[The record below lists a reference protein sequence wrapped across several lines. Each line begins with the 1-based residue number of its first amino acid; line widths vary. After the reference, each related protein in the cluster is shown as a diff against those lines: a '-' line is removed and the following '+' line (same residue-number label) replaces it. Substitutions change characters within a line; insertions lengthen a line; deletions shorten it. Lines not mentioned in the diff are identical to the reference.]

1 MATANAQPYGVLL
14 PITLGPQGYFNQS
27 YNIVDQIRTNMTMLL
42 KTKKGERRMN
52 TNFGSGLWNVLFEQ
66 NNENIVQIIEST
78 IRKDVAAFMSYVN
91 IESIE
96 VDRSSDSSQHK
107 INVSVSYTVPSIGLT
122 NEQVLIVEM
131 NTNNI

>member
-27 YNIVDQIRTNMTMLL
+27 YNIVDQIKTNMTMLL

-52 TNFGSGLWNVLFEQ
+52 TNFGSGLWNILFEQ

-78 IRKDVAAFMSYVN
+78 IRKDVATYMSYVN
-91 IESIE
+91 IESIDI
-96 VDRSSDSSQHK
+96 DRNSDSSQHR
-107 INVSVSYTVPSIGLT
+107 INVSVSYTVPSVGLT